1 MPKRKNNKKAIE
13 ESSSSSTPTDRKENG
28 TISPI
33 THYDSEND
41 DVTNNSDLFDVDDNP
56 NSNKNITINKINKY
70 YDNTLKSAFDIKNF
84 EMSKENFPDWYE
96 PLRRHLIANDLDTF
110 IDKQVDIKIMN
121 RKQIIDD
128 NAVQSIIINNLNKTN
143 QNYLSRCRIAYQMTQ
158 RLKKRYYQS
167 IHALLNILE
176 QKIKNLKINNNDYIQ
191 YINELN
197 NLFEQYQIE
206 CENLNKK
213 SMDEET
219 NLLYSSIEL
228 DKIVNE
234 LYKRHNFF
242 EKANILKYSNNIS
255 IDLNN
260 NNVNKG
266 KSYNNINSNK
276 EHYCHICK
284 VKGHST
290 NFCKFNSL
298 NKENNNYKNNSFK
311 NKNNY
316 KNHNNIKGEK
326 KEDSLLIISFYHHQK
341 SLLFPISYIFLG
353 LAEFLTNIMPNMIG
367 DFYYYDQFR
376 IPPLSREHRLIIVEW
391 EELEDHFFL
400 EILDMKESDDT
411 KKYNPKKRVALDD
424 YP

>member
-228 DKIVNE
+228 DKI
-234 LYKRHNFF
+234 
-242 EKANILKYSNNIS
+242 
-255 IDLNN
+255 
-260 NNVNKG
+260 G
-266 KSYNNINSNK
+266 INS
-276 EHYCHICK
+276 
-284 VKGHST
+284 S
-290 NFCKFNSL
+290 
-298 NKENNNYKNNSFK
+298 
-311 NKNNY
+311 
-316 KNHNNIKGEK
+316 
-326 KEDSLLIISFYHHQK
+326 
-341 SLLFPISYIFLG
+341 PI
-353 LAEFLTNIMPNMIG
+353 
-367 DFYYYDQFR
+367 
-376 IPPLSREHRLIIVEW
+376 
-391 EELEDHFFL
+391 
-400 EILDMKESDDT
+400 
-411 KKYNPKKRVALDD
+411 
-424 YP
+424 

>member
-1 MPKRKNNKKAIE
+1 
-13 ESSSSSTPTDRKENG
+13 
-28 TISPI
+28 
-33 THYDSEND
+33 
-41 DVTNNSDLFDVDDNP
+41 
-56 NSNKNITINKINKY
+56 
-70 YDNTLKSAFDIKNF
+70 
-84 EMSKENFPDWYE
+84 
-96 PLRRHLIANDLDTF
+96 
-110 IDKQVDIKIMN
+110 MN
-121 RKQIIDD
+121 RKQIKSD

-228 DKIVNE
+228 DKIGINSSPIQSFKNFNDLVNE

-316 KNHNNIKGEK
+316 KNHNNIKFNLK
-326 KEDSLLIISFYHHQK
+326 K
-341 SLLFPISYIFLG
+341 
-353 LAEFLTNIMPNMIG
+353 
-367 DFYYYDQFR
+367 
-376 IPPLSREHRLIIVEW
+376 
-391 EELEDHFFL
+391 
-400 EILDMKESDDT
+400 
-411 KKYNPKKRVALDD
+411 KKRF
-424 YP
+424 